1 MNVQKLTQKSMEAV
15 QLAQNIA
22 EEHDNQQIE
31 QCHVLLALMM
41 QDGGLVPQLLT
52 KMGVTAESVTAAAK
66 DLVSRLPAV
75 TGSGREAGKVYINRD
90 VDSAFVEAEK
100 IADSMRDE
108 YVSVEH
114 ILLGLIT
121 KANSG
126 MKSCS
131 RTTISPAR
139 AVCRH

>member
-52 KMGVTAESVTAAAK
+52 KMGVTAESVTAAAQRRVPVVGRSAMQVK
-66 DLVSRLPAV
+66 HRCGE
-75 TGSGREAGKVYINRD
+75 GSGGAAACGNR
-90 VDSAFVEAEK
+90 VRQRSGQ
-100 IADSMRDE
+100 
-108 YVSVEH
+108 
-114 ILLGLIT
+114 GLYQ
-121 KANSG
+121 
-126 MKSCS
+126 
-131 RTTISPAR
+131 P
-139 AVCRH
+139 

>member
-1 MNVQKLTQKSMEAV
+1 MNVQMLTQKSMEAV

-41 QDGGLVPQLLT
+41 QDGGSVPQLLT
-52 KMGVTAESVTAAAK
+52 KMGVTAESVTAATK

-90 VDSAFVEAEK
+90 VDAAFVEARARCRQYARRICVCGAHPAGPDYQGKQQHEK
-100 IADSMRDE
+100 A
-108 YVSVEH
+108 
-114 ILLGLIT
+114 L
-121 KANSG
+121 
-126 MKSCS
+126 
-131 RTTISPAR
+131 
-139 AVCRH
+139 

>member
-31 QCHVLLALMM
+31 QCHVLLAMMM

-66 DLVSRLPAV
+66 DLVSRLL
-75 TGSGREAGKVYINRD
+75 GD
-90 VDSAFVEAEK
+90 K
-100 IADSMRDE
+100 IRRTAW
-108 YVSVEH
+108 
-114 ILLGLIT
+114 
-121 KANSG
+121 N
-126 MKSCS
+126 SCS
-131 RTTISPAR
+131 APVLLPIYIEAW
-139 AVCRH
+139 AL

>member
-31 QCHVLLALMM
+31 QCHVLLAMMM

-75 TGSGREAGKVYINRD
+75 TGSGRRGGQ
-90 VDSAFVEAEK
+90 
-100 IADSMRDE
+100 
-108 YVSVEH
+108 
-114 ILLGLIT
+114 GLYQPGCRRCLCGGRARCRQYARRICVCG
-121 KANSG
+121 AA
-126 MKSCS
+126 SCW
-131 RTTISPAR
+131 A
-139 AVCRH
+139 

>member
-52 KMGVTAESVTAAAK
+52 KMRQRIWYP
-66 DLVSRLPAV
+66 VSRQ
-75 TGSGREAGKVYINRD
+75 
-90 VDSAFVEAEK
+90 
-100 IADSMRDE
+100 
-108 YVSVEH
+108 
-114 ILLGLIT
+114 
-121 KANSG
+121 
-126 MKSCS
+126 
-131 RTTISPAR
+131 
-139 AVCRH
+139 

>member
-90 VDSAFVEAEK
+90 VDACIVEAERLRQH
-100 IADSMRDE
+100 AMSM
-108 YVSVEH
+108 S
-114 ILLGLIT
+114 LLSI
-121 KANSG
+121 
-126 MKSCS
+126 SCW
-131 RTTISPAR
+131 A
-139 AVCRH
+139 